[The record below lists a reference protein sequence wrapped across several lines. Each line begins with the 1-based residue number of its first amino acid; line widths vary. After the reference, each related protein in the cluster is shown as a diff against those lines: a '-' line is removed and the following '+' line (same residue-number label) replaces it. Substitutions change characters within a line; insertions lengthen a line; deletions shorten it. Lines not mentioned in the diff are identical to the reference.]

1 MLLVV
6 VEDLTLSSDSHESS
20 ANLARDLASGV
31 HEAVEICCIHA
42 QNGAYRLTR

>member
-20 ANLARDLASGV
+20 AHLARDLASGV
-31 HEAVEICCIHA
+31 HEAAEVCCIHA